1 MLKVFKCVPEAIIP
15 SYSTQSSA
23 CFDIHACLPK
33 DALVKSFLP
42 FPCNP
47 FGSSELSK
55 NFTVDEKCQVELPSG
70 ARALIPT
77 GLKFDIPANHSI
89 RLHPRSGLAFKH
101 GIMLSN
107 CEGII
112 DEDYVEEVFISV
124 FNSSPTSFVIRHG
137 DRICQAEL
145 VCDSR
150 YPIIESK
157 TRPKSKTNRKGGFG
171 STGV

>member
-1 MLKVFKCVPEAIIP
+1 MLKVFKCVPEATIP
-15 SYSTQSSA
+15 SYSTHSSA
-23 CFDIHACLPK
+23 CFDLHACLPK
-33 DALVKSFLP
+33 DAQVKSFVP

-55 NFTVDEKCQVELPSG
+55 VFTIDEKGQVELPSG

-77 GLKFDIPANHSI
+77 GLKFDIPSNHSI

-107 CEGII
+107 CEGVI

-124 FNSSPTSFVIRHG
+124 FNSSPASFVIRHG

-145 VCDSR
+145 VLDSR
-150 YPIIESK
+150 SGIVETTTAPSK
-157 TRPKSKTNRKGGFG
+157 KTNRSGGFG
-171 STGV
+171 STGT